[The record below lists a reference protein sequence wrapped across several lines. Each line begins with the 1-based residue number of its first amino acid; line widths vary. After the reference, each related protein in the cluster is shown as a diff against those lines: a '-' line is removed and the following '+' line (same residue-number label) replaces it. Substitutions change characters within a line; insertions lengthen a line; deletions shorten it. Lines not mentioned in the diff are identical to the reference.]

1 MKLNGIHILLTYQCT
16 FECDHCFVWGS
27 PWQTGTLT
35 LEQIDLILEQA
46 KSAGVES
53 IYFEGGEPFLY
64 YALLVRGVEMA
75 YEMGFSV
82 GVVSNGY
89 WAHTKEDA
97 LVWLKPL
104 VGKLDDLSISCD
116 LFHYSEEM
124 LYQAQNAVDAARQL
138 GIPVGTISVAQPEDA
153 DAPSSHGQI
162 ESDAGVM
169 FRGRAVEKLVPH
181 AIRQPWETFTE
192 CPHEDLRD
200 PGRVH
205 LDPLGN
211 LHLCQGISIGNL
223 FEKPLREICAEYHAD
238 AHPVCGPLMNGGPV
252 ALVTE
257 YGLQHTSPI
266 GDESDYADACH
277 LCYEARSALRE
288 RIPEILGPDQVYG
301 VF

>member
-1 MKLNGIHILLTYQCT
+1 MKLDGIHILLTYQCT

-35 LEQIDLILEQA
+35 LEQIKGILEQA
-46 KSAGVES
+46 KAADVES

-64 YALLVRGVEMA
+64 YALLVQAVEMA

-97 LVWLKPL
+97 LVWLEPL
-104 VGKLDDLSISCD
+104 AGKLDDLSISCD

-124 LYQAQNAVDAARQL
+124 LSQAQNAVDAAEQL
-138 GIPVGTISVAQPEDA
+138 SIPVGTISVAQPENV
-153 DAPSSHGQI
+153 DAPDSHGQI
-162 ESDAGVM
+162 EAEAGVM
-169 FRGRAVEKLVPH
+169 FRGRATEKLVP
-181 AIRQPWETFTE
+181 RVTKRSWENFTE
-192 CPHEDLRD
+192 CPHEDLRE

-223 FEKPLREICAEYHAD
+223 FEKPLTEICAEYDPD

-257 YGLQHTSPI
+257 YGLSH
-266 GDESDYADACH
+266 GSDYADACH

-288 RIPEILGPDQVYG
+288 RMPDILGPDQMYG
-301 VF
+301 KY

>member
-1 MKLNGIHILLTYQCT
+1 MELEGIHILLTYQCT

-35 LEQIDLILEQA
+35 LEQIEVILEQA
-46 KSAGVES
+46 RSAGVES

-89 WAHTKEDA
+89 WAHTMKDA

-104 VGKLDDLSISCD
+104 AGKLDDLSISCD

-124 LYQAQNAVDAARQL
+124 LHQARYAVDAAQQL

-153 DAPSSHGQI
+153 GAPSSQGRI
-162 ESDAGVM
+162 ESDARVM
-169 FRGRAVEKLVPH
+169 FRGRATEKLVTL
-181 AIRQPWETFTE
+181 ATKQPWETFTE

-211 LHLCQGISIGNL
+211 LQPCQGISIGNL
-223 FEKPLREICAEYHAD
+223 FEKPLTEICAEYDVD
-238 AHPVCGPLMNGGPV
+238 AHPICGPLMNGGPV

-257 YGLQHTSPI
+257 YSLPH
-266 GDESDYADACH
+266 ESNYADACH
-277 LCYEARSALRE
+277 LCYEARTALRA
-288 RIPEILGPDQVYG
+288 RMPRILGPDQVYG
-301 VF
+301 KY